1 MSSNSEITNQLRVTK
16 RIYSSIF
23 TGLILFLIIVI
34 VIIQDSN
41 AEGGNNLDKIFT
53 VIVPLFGLL
62 MMVISKLVYTRMI
75 SGYLSET
82 DLVKKIMRYRTA
94 KIISWAMVEAACFFA
109 LIATMVTSNYLYVV
123 VVIFM
128 LGYLFMLKP
137 SKESLVRDLQLNSAE
152 SDIILKNYS

>member
-82 DLVKKIMRYRTA
+82 DLVKKIMPYRTA